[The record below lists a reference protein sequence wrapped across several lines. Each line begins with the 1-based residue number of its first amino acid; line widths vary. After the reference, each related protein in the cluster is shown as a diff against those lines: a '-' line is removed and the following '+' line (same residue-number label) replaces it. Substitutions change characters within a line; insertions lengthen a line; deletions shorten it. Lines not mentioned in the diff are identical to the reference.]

1 MRHLQVRAIYEKRC
15 GCCLALLSHARE
27 LFHQEPDTVRT
38 DKDKNNSRQHSCSLH
53 SLDCFFLMLQC
64 SGIARLLVFLSEGD
78 PSVSDESEL
87 AQALQVALTVVRSG
101 EVKNWEE
108 ADQDDDE

>member
-1 MRHLQVRAIYEKRC
+1 
-15 GCCLALLSHARE
+15 
-27 LFHQEPDTVRT
+27 
-38 DKDKNNSRQHSCSLH
+38 
-53 SLDCFFLMLQC
+53 LMLQC